1 MLKSNMDVCKLP
13 SPVRRSV
20 VDARCSAKSPDFVG
34 LKGSLQ
40 TSTLRKGKIK
50 ITRAEFQFSPS
61 LFYSGVVGS
70 VVTGTSSGTSAPSI
84 TAVSAATESGGS
96 TVWQP

>member
-40 TSTLRKGKIK
+40 TSSLRQEKAKKIVLSLYS
-50 ITRAEFQFSPS
+50 QFNQQN
-61 LFYSGVVGS
+61 YICGVNL
-70 VVTGTSSGTSAPSI
+70 I
-84 TAVSAATESGGS
+84 NL
-96 TVWQP
+96 